1 MAKKQ
6 KYLQH
11 DLTLIKAQI
20 CDFNAGG
27 GGGQGIWKIVLTA
40 KNILATL
47 LARAV
52 KHVLENLNTRKNT
65 SRRILTVI
73 LLKNSELKLKF
84 KPKFSVRGVLD
95 R

>member
-1 MAKKQ
+1 M
-6 KYLQH
+6 
-11 DLTLIKAQI
+11 TSPLIKAQI

-27 GGGQGIWKIVLTA
+27 GGGQGIWKIVRTA
-40 KNILATL
+40 ENLLATL